1 MPSESL
7 RLKESHP
14 TPSRKKSSDDGGSGG
29 IIVFFVFIFLIV
41 FPTATFAFFMKT
53 IYNQPQSATG
63 GSFIVETGE
72 GGVVIATHLYEQ
84 KFVSNATV
92 FKVYLWVSGLG
103 EKLQA
108 GLYQLPVRASMVD
121 IAHILSSGK
130 VQKNEVRVTIP
141 EGSSSVRIADI
152 LASDGV
158 MQKEDFLQLATVS
171 DTRTLLPDAYYNFF
185 QDKPADQGLEGY
197 FFPDTYFFYRDSES
211 SLILKKFLDTFQK
224 RAGDLLAS
232 AQANG
237 KNIHEVLTLASIVEA
252 EAQRKE
258 DKRLV
263 AGIFLKRLE
272 IGMPLQSDATVNFV
286 TGKSALQPTSE
297 DLAQD
302 SLYNTYQHVG
312 LPPGPINNPGL
323 ESIEAVL
330 QPELSDY
337 LYFIA
342 LPDVGVIYAKTFE
355 EHKQNKEKYL

>member
-1 MPSESL
+1 M
-7 RLKESHP
+7 
-14 TPSRKKSSDDGGSGG
+14 
-29 IIVFFVFIFLIV
+29 
-41 FPTATFAFFMKT
+41 
-53 IYNQPQSATG
+53 
-63 GSFIVETGE
+63 
-72 GGVVIATHLYEQ
+72 
-84 KFVSNATV
+84 
-92 FKVYLWVSGLG
+92 
-103 EKLQA
+103 
-108 GLYQLPVRASMVD
+108 
-121 IAHILSSGK
+121 
-130 VQKNEVRVTIP
+130 
-141 EGSSSVRIADI
+141 
-152 LASDGV
+152 
-158 MQKEDFLQLATVS
+158 S